1 LANVRAGPSSLGA
14 PTNAVAGI
22 ISLGVTNSTATLLY
36 LGGGSTTDRVINLAG
51 NTGGGGLQNNG
62 LTVRVGRS
70 CG

>member
-51 NTGGGGLQNNG
+51 NTG
-62 LTVRVGRS
+62 
-70 CG
+70 